1 MPAGLFFFLRKEAA
15 MDVISEILDMIGD
28 MMELIVSEIL
38 RRKKAKRTKQNS
50 ENEKNE
56 RSRKR
61 QCTTK

>member
-1 MPAGLFFFLRKEAA
+1 